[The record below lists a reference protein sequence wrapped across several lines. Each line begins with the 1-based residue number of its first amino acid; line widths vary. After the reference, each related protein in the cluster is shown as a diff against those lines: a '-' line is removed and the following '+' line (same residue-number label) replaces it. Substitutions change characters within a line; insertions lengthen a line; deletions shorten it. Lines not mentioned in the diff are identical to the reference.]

1 MDSFGGL
8 NNYLDNLDD
17 DFGIF
22 DDLADS
28 LDFASVGIKTA
39 DPEKDAPKKSN
50 DSKGLVKQ
58 SLRGTKKRG
67 RKPGQKPR
75 CGTCGVLGHTRRK
88 CAR

>member
-1 MDSFGGL
+1 MHGGL
-8 NNYLDNLDD
+8 NSFLDSLDD
-17 DFGIF
+17 DFGVF

-28 LDFASVGIKTA
+28 LDFASEGIDTA

-50 DSKGLVKQ
+50 DSKALVKQ

-75 CGTCGVLGHTRRK
+75 CGNCGTLGHTRRK
-88 CAR
+88 CPRL